1 MTPDMTSSMLRSKKR
16 NYSLWLGV
24 CLLLWSAWG
33 CAQVAAKAE
42 PSAAVKAYDA
52 VFILP
57 LAGVQEPLVFVR
69 LQNTG
74 DKSLKLVS
82 VASHYAER
90 VEIRQAP
97 AAAGKAPTTLPV
109 LDIPAQTLVDLHKAG
124 PYLQLYGLKA
134 QLQTGD
140 QLHLRLGFSDN
151 TYLEVRAT
159 ARSAFDQPHH

>member
-1 MTPDMTSSMLRSKKR
+1 MKQAIPCATKCS
-16 NYSLWLGV
+16 YSLWLAAF
-24 CLLLWSAWG
+24 LLLWSAWG
-33 CAQVAAKAE
+33 CAQGAAQAE
-42 PSAAVKAYDA
+42 HSSAVKAYDA

-74 DKSLKLVS
+74 DKPLKLVS
-82 VASHYAER
+82 VTSPYAAR
-90 VEIRQAP
+90 VDIRQAP
-97 AAAGKAPTTLPV
+97 AAAGKAPITLPA
-109 LDIPAQTLVDLHKAG
+109 LDIPAKTLVDLHKAG
-124 PYLQLYGLKA
+124 PYLQLHGLKA